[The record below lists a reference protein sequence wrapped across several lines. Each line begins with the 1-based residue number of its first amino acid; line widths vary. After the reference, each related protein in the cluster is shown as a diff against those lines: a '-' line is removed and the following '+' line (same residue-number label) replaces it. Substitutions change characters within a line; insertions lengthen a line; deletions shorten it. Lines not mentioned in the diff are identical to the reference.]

1 MTRVRKAVIPAA
13 GLGTRFLPASKAV
26 PKEMLP
32 IVDKP
37 VIQYIVEGAV
47 ASGIEE
53 VVLVTATSK
62 RAIEDHFDRFFEL
75 EWRLEAAGK
84 LDLLEETRRPA
95 EMARFVMVRQGAPL
109 GNGHAVLLAKEV
121 VGDEPFAMLWG
132 DDIVLGDP
140 PFVQQL
146 VEAHQRTGG
155 SVVGVMQVPPEDAVK
170 YGVIEIAERLDDRLV
185 RASRIVE
192 KPPKDQIPSNL
203 AAVAGY
209 VLTPDIFGY
218 LEQTGVGQGGE
229 IWLADGVQKIAEKG
243 NLYALEFSGHR
254 YDAGNKSEY
263 LQATVDIALAR
274 SDLGPAFRAYLE
286 AKLSG
291 NHADIDV
298 AEHLHADARY
308 PRPT

>member
-53 VVLVTATSK
+53 VVLVTASAK
-62 RAIEDHFDRFFEL
+62 RAVEDHFDRSFEL
-75 EWRLEAAGK
+75 EYRLEAGGK
-84 LDLLEETRRPA
+84 HDLLEQTRQLA
-95 EMARFVMVRQGAPL
+95 DMAKFVMVRQGSPL

-132 DDIVLGDP
+132 DDMVLGDP
-140 PFVQQL
+140 PFVRQL
-146 VEAHQRTGG
+146 IDAHERTGG
-155 SVVGVMQVPPEDAVK
+155 SVVGVMAVPPEEAIK
-170 YGVIEIAERLDDRLV
+170 YGVIEVAERLDDRLV

-192 KPPKDQIPSNL
+192 KPPRDQVPSNL

-209 VLTPDIFGY
+209 LLTPDIFEY
-218 LEQTGVGQGGE
+218 LEQTSAGQGGE
-229 IWLADGVQKIAEKG
+229 IWLADGVQRIAAKG
-243 NLYALEFSGHR
+243 NLFALEFEGRR
-254 YDAGNKSEY
+254 YDAGNKLEF
-263 LQATVDIALAR
+263 LQATVDLALDR
-274 SDLGPAFRAYLE
+274 QDLGPAFRTYLE
-286 AKLSG
+286 SKL
-291 NHADIDV
+291 
-298 AEHLHADARY
+298 
-308 PRPT
+308 RPATDGVRVR

>member
-1 MTRVRKAVIPAA
+1 VRKAVIPAA

-47 ASGIEE
+47 ESGIEE
-53 VVLVTATSK
+53 VVLVTASAK

-75 EWRLEAAGK
+75 EYRLEASGK
-84 LDLLEETRRPA
+84 HDLLEQTRRPA

-132 DDIVLGDP
+132 DDIVLGSP
-140 PFVQQL
+140 PFVRQL
-146 VEAHQRTGG
+146 IDAHERTGG
-155 SVVGVMQVPPEDAVK
+155 SVVGVMAVPPEEAIK
-170 YGVIEIAERLDDRLV
+170 YGVVEVAERLDDRLV
-185 RASRIVE
+185 RCSRIVE
-192 KPPKDQIPSNL
+192 KPPRDQVPSNL

-218 LEQTGVGQGGE
+218 LEQTDVGQGGE
-229 IWLADGVQKIAEKG
+229 IWLADGVQKIAAKG
-243 NLYALEFSGHR
+243 NLYALEFAGRR
-254 YDAGNKSEY
+254 YDAGNKLEY
-263 LQATVDIALAR
+263 LQATVDLALER
-274 SDLGPAFRAYLE
+274 SDLGPAFRAYLDE
-286 AKLSG
+286 KLRQPVS
-291 NHADIDV
+291 
-298 AEHLHADARY
+298 
-308 PRPT
+308 P

>member
-1 MTRVRKAVIPAA
+1 MSRVRKAVIPAA

-32 IVDKP
+32 VVDKP

-53 VVLVTATSK
+53 VVLITASAK

-75 EWRLEAAGK
+75 EYRLEASGK
-84 LDLLEETRRPA
+84 HDLLEQARRPA

-132 DDIVLGDP
+132 DDMVLGSP

-146 VEAHQRTGG
+146 IDAHERTGG
-155 SVVGVMQVPPEDAVK
+155 SVVGVMAVPPSEAIK
-170 YGVIEIAERLDDRLV
+170 YGVVEVAERLDDRLV
-185 RASRIVE
+185 RCSRIVE
-192 KPPKDQIPSNL
+192 KPPRDQIPSNL

-209 VLTPDIFGY
+209 VLTPDIFQY
-218 LEQTGVGQGGE
+218 LEQTEVGQGGE
-229 IWLADGVQKIAEKG
+229 IWLADGVQKIAAKG
-243 NLYALEFSGHR
+243 NLYALEFAGRR
-254 YDAGNKSEY
+254 YDAGNKLEF
-263 LQATVDIALAR
+263 LQATVDLALDR
-274 SDLGPAFRAYLE
+274 PDLGPAFRAYLE
-286 AKLSG
+286 AKLREP
-291 NHADIDV
+291 V
-298 AEHLHADARY
+298 RQ
-308 PRPT
+308 

>member
-1 MTRVRKAVIPAA
+1 VTRVRKAVIPAA

-37 VIQYIVEGAV
+37 VLQYIIEGAV

-53 VVLVTATSK
+53 VVLITASAK

-75 EWRLEAAGK
+75 EYRLEASGK
-84 LDLLEETRRPA
+84 HELLAELRRLS
-95 EMARFVMVRQGAPL
+95 EMAKFVMVRQGSPL

-132 DDIVLGDP
+132 DDMVLGSP
-140 PFVQQL
+140 PFVEQL
-146 VEAHQRTGG
+146 ISAHERTGG
-155 SVVGVMQVPPEDAVK
+155 SVVGVMSVPPEEAIK
-170 YGVIEIAERLDDRLV
+170 YGVIEVAERLSDRLV

-192 KPPKDQIPSNL
+192 KPPRDQVPSNL

-218 LEQTGVGQGGE
+218 LERTGAGQGGE
-229 IWLADGVQKIAEKG
+229 IWLADGVQKIAAKG
-243 NLYALEFSGHR
+243 NLYALEFEGRR
-254 YDAGNKSEY
+254 YDAGNKLEF
-263 LQATVDIALAR
+263 LQATVDVALER
-274 SDLGPAFRAYLE
+274 PDLGPLFRAYLE
-286 AKLSG
+286 EKLRQPVSRKKC
-291 NHADIDV
+291 A
-298 AEHLHADARY
+298 
-308 PRPT
+308 PTT

>member
-13 GLGTRFLPASKAV
+13 GLGTRFLPASKAI

-32 IVDKP
+32 VVDKP

-53 VVLVTATSK
+53 VILVTAAGK
-62 RAIEDHFDRFFEL
+62 RSIEDHFDSSFEL
-75 EWRLEAAGK
+75 EYRLQAAGK
-84 LDLLEETRRPA
+84 LDLLAETRRPA

-132 DDIVLGDP
+132 DDIVLGNP

-146 VEAHQRTGG
+146 IEAHERTGG
-155 SVVGVMQVPPEDAVK
+155 SVVGVMAVPPEEAMK
-170 YGVIEIAERLDDRLV
+170 YGVIEVAERLDDRLV

-192 KPPKDQIPSNL
+192 KPPRDQIPSNL

-209 VLTPDIFGY
+209 VLTPDIFDY
-218 LEQTGVGQGGE
+218 LEETQVGQGGE

-243 NLYALEFSGHR
+243 NLYALEFQGRR
-254 YDAGNKSEY
+254 YDAGNKGEY
-263 LQATVDIALAR
+263 LQATVDLALDHP
-274 SDLGPAFRAYLE
+274 DLGPAFRAYLE
-286 AKLSG
+286 QRLRQP
-291 NHADIDV
+291 V
-298 AEHLHADARY
+298 TR
-308 PRPT
+308 

>member
-37 VIQYIVEGAV
+37 VLQYIIEGAV

-53 VVLVTATSK
+53 VVLITASAK

-75 EWRLEAAGK
+75 EYRLEASGK
-84 LDLLEETRRPA
+84 HELLAELRRLS
-95 EMARFVMVRQGAPL
+95 EMAKFVMVRQGSPL

-132 DDIVLGDP
+132 DDMVLGSP

-146 VEAHQRTGG
+146 VAAHERTGG
-155 SVVGVMQVPPEDAVK
+155 SVVGVMSVPVDEAIK
-170 YGVIEIAERLDDRLV
+170 YGVIEVAERLSDRLV

-192 KPPKDQIPSNL
+192 KPPRDQVPSNL

-229 IWLADGVQKIAEKG
+229 IWLADGVQKMAAKG
-243 NLYALEFSGHR
+243 NLYALEFEGRR
-254 YDAGNKSEY
+254 YDAGNKLEF
-263 LQATVDIALAR
+263 LQATVDLALER
-274 SDLGPAFRAYLE
+274 DDLGPPFRAYLE
-286 AKLSG
+286 EKLR
-291 NHADIDV
+291 
-298 AEHLHADARY
+298 LPAR
-308 PRPT
+308 T

>member
-1 MTRVRKAVIPAA
+1 VTRVRKAVIPAA

-47 ASGIEE
+47 ESGIEE
-53 VVLVTATSK
+53 VVLVTASAK

-75 EWRLEAAGK
+75 EYRLETSGK
-84 LDLLEETRRPA
+84 HDLLEQTRRPA

-132 DDIVLGDP
+132 DDVVLGSP
-140 PFVQQL
+140 PFVRQL
-146 VEAHQRTGG
+146 IEAHERTGG
-155 SVVGVMQVPPEDAVK
+155 SVVGVMAVPPEEAVK
-170 YGVIEIAERLDDRLV
+170 YGVVEVAERLDDRLV
-185 RASRIVE
+185 RCSRIVE
-192 KPPKDQIPSNL
+192 KPPRDQVPSNL

-218 LEQTGVGQGGE
+218 LEQTSVGQGGE
-229 IWLADGVQKIAEKG
+229 IWLADGVQKIAAKG
-243 NLYALEFSGHR
+243 NLYALEFQGRR
-254 YDAGNKSEY
+254 YDAGNKLEY
-263 LQATVDIALAR
+263 LQATVDLALAR
-274 SDLGPAFRAYLE
+274 DDLGPAFRAYLE
-286 AKLSG
+286 EKLSVQTEG
-291 NHADIDV
+291 LRGGVGDG
-298 AEHLHADARY
+298 ARN
-308 PRPT
+308 R

>member
-1 MTRVRKAVIPAA
+1 
-13 GLGTRFLPASKAV
+13 
-26 PKEMLP
+26 MLP

-47 ASGIEE
+47 ESGIEE
-53 VVLVTATSK
+53 VVLITASAK

-75 EWRLEAAGK
+75 EYRLESAGK

-95 EMARFVMVRQGAPL
+95 DLARFVMIRQGAPL

-121 VGDEPFAMLWG
+121 VGDEPFALLWG
-132 DDIVLGDP
+132 DDVVFGNP

-146 VEAHQRTGG
+146 IEAHERTGG
-155 SVVGVMQVPPEDAVK
+155 AVVGVMQVPPADAVK

-192 KPPKDQIPSNL
+192 KPPRDQVPSNL

-218 LEQTGVGQGGE
+218 LEETSVGQGVE
-229 IWLADGVQKIAEKG
+229 IWLADGVQRIAANG
-243 NLYALEFSGHR
+243 NLYALEFVGRR
-254 YDAGNKSEY
+254 YDAGNKLEY
-263 LQATVDIALAR
+263 LQATVDLALAR
-274 SDLGPAFRAYLE
+274 KDLGPAFRAYLE
-286 AKLSG
+286 EKLGSQ
-291 NHADIDV
+291 
-298 AEHLHADARY
+298 AEGLRGGVGDGARN
-308 PRPT
+308 RQ

>member
-1 MTRVRKAVIPAA
+1 VIPAA

-47 ASGIEE
+47 ESGIEE
-53 VVLVTATSK
+53 VVIITASAK

-75 EWRLEAAGK
+75 EYRLDAAGK
-84 LDLLEETRRPA
+84 HDLLGEVRRPA

-121 VGDEPFAMLWG
+121 VGNEPFAMLWG
-132 DDIVLGDP
+132 DDVVLGSP

-146 VEAHQRTGG
+146 IEAHERTGG
-155 SVVGVMQVPPEDAVK
+155 SVVGVMAVPPEEAVK
-170 YGVIEIAERLDDRLV
+170 YGVVEVAERLDDRLV
-185 RASRIVE
+185 RCSRIVE
-192 KPPKDQIPSNL
+192 KPPRDQVPSNL

-209 VLTPDIFGY
+209 VLTPDIFAY

-229 IWLADGVQKIAEKG
+229 IWLADGVQKIAAKG
-243 NLYALEFSGHR
+243 NLYALEFAGRR
-254 YDAGNKSEY
+254 YDAGNKLEY
-263 LQATVDIALAR
+263 LQATVDLALAR
-274 SDLGPAFRAYLE
+274 KDLGPAFRAYLE
-286 AKLSG
+286 EKLS
-291 NHADIDV
+291 V
-298 AEHLHADARY
+298 QAEGVRGGIGDGARN
-308 PRPT
+308 RQ